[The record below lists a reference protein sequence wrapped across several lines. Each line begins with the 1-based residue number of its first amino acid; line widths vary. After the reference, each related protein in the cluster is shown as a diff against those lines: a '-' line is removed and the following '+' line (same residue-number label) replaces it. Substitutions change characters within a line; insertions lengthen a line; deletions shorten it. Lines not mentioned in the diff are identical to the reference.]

1 MKKENKFCKLKNL
14 KNESD
19 VEQFFIVPLFT
30 ELRFFPDHV
39 ETKSSIDGKTIGKG
53 SKKKKYFPDYIC
65 FLDDKHKKPII
76 IIDTKSPNEDVDEG
90 VDDSQLY
97 ASVIRRK
104 LKSPKPNQICIG
116 INGNIVKIKH
126 FDEDETLFEIFFDDF
141 IDGNKKFESFKKQ
154 FSRKNLSKQNFSG
167 KDTSL
172 FKYQKP
178 PTNEAIK
185 SLFEACHKLI
195 WKTEKRSPSSAFYEF
210 TKLMYVKINEDK
222 KLRERKEIKEKID
235 AGEFLPQDSIIFCV
249 DWVKREEEREP
260 DPVNTIL
267 FRNLRKELENQ
278 ISEKNKKRIFNKD
291 EQIDLDPS
299 TIKEVVKL
307 LQHYDLYGVDEDL
320 NGRLFETFLNATMR
334 GKELGQFFT
343 PRAVVKFMTE
353 MADLQVSRNHIDRII
368 DACCGTGGFLIETM
382 AELSKKIEGVGS
394 FTNKE
399 KGELIN
405 KLKNEQLWGID
416 AGKSPPIARIAR
428 INMLLHK
435 DGGSRMYFA
444 DALDKELHI
453 EDGIDDELKKDRIEL
468 KKKLNEDKTKFNVVL
483 TNPPFSMKYEKKTPN
498 EKRILENYQLAFETN
513 KKGKKSLRSSLRST
527 VMFLERYY
535 DLLEDNGK
543 LLTVMDES
551 ILNTDSNQIFR
562 KYIKDKFIIKAV
574 ISLPRNTFVKADTSV
589 KTSILYLRKKKSSDE
604 LQPKIFMA
612 ICNNIG
618 HNDSGRD
625 YPDKNELP
633 TILKKFWKFE
643 RGSDD

>member
-30 ELRFFPDHV
+30 ELGFFPDHA

-53 SKKKKYFPDYIC
+53 SEKKKYFPDYIC

-90 VDDSQLY
+90 VDDAQLY

-116 INGNIVKIKH
+116 INGKIVKIKH

-154 FSRKNLSKQNFSG
+154 FSRKNLSKQNFNG

-267 FRNLRKELENQ
+267 FRNLRKELENK

-343 PRAVVKFMTE
+343 PRTVVKFMTE

-368 DACCGTGGFLIETM
+368 DACCGTGGFLIEAM
-382 AELSKKIEGVGS
+382 VELSKKIEGVGS

-435 DGGSRMYFA
+435 DGGSSMYFA

-633 TILKKFWKFE
+633 SILKKFWKFE